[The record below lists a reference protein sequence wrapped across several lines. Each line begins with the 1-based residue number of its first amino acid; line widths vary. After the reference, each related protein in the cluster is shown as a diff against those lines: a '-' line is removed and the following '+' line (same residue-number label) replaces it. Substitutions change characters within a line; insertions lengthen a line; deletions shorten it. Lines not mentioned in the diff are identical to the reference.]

1 MLGNF
6 LKRIV
11 FGKSTQEANT
21 GETFAVKIK
30 NKSKKIYT
38 LFGNKFN
45 ELVEEVL
52 LIRKK
57 FNNLLDTNYQLGMT
71 HLEKGNLSD
80 AIFRFKFIKKF
91 WPHHLD
97 AHYQLAY
104 CYFLKKNFQQTQI
117 ILKELVS
124 LDPSYQK
131 KADELLDKIKNPEL
145 NNN

>member
-1 MLGNF
+1 MTNENSNNTNPKKIKQDNTGALAEFVKQKSQSIFDFIISRFSVVEKEIN
-6 LKRIV
+6 LIR
-11 FGKSTQEANT
+11 GKS
-21 GETFAVKIK
+21 K
-30 NKSKKIYT
+30 
-38 LFGNKFN
+38 
-45 ELVEEVL
+45 
-52 LIRKK
+52 
-57 FNNLLDTNYQLGMT
+57 NLLQTNYDLGLK

>member
-1 MLGNF
+1 MTNENSNNTNPKKIKQDNTGALAEFVKQKSQSIFDFIISRFSVVEKEIN
-6 LKRIV
+6 LIR
-11 FGKSTQEANT
+11 GKS
-21 GETFAVKIK
+21 K
-30 NKSKKIYT
+30 
-38 LFGNKFN
+38 
-45 ELVEEVL
+45 
-52 LIRKK
+52 
-57 FNNLLDTNYQLGMT
+57 NLLQTNYDLGLK

-97 AHYQLAY
+97 AYYQLAY